1 MPQSNMSE
9 SAKLMHV
16 GRARMLLLQGKKTSV
31 RHLYEALEL
40 LSVVL
45 LHDKEIS
52 MAVQEL
58 EEIDK
63 ENEDLPHE

>member
-1 MPQSNMSE
+1 MPQSNMTE

-16 GRARMLLLQGKKTSV
+16 GRARMLLQEGNKTSV